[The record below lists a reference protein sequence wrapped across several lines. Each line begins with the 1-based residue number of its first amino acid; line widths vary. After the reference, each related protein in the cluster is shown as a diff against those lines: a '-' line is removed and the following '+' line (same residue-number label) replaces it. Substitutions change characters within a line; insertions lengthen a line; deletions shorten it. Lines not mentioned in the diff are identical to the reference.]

1 MHLTLATSYD
11 ASPEEVFA
19 MITDITFQEQVFE
32 QLRAQSYGVQ
42 VGDEGD
48 DVAVKVHWMVS
59 EVPVVARRFVGH
71 KLELEQSKLW
81 HRAGVDGA
89 READVDG
96 GVTGTAGVAGA
107 TVKVAGMTRILP
119 VGRGTKQAFDLN
131 ITASLPVVRGTL
143 EQLVADA
150 VRARLENKF
159 KVASRWLSGSL

>member
-1 MHLTLATSYD
+1 MHLSLATSYD

-32 QLRAQSYGVQ
+32 QLQTQSYGVE
-42 VGDEGD
+42 VGDDGD
-48 DVAVKVHWMVS
+48 DVAVQVHWLVS
-59 EVPVVARRFVGH
+59 EVPVVARRFVGN
-71 KLELEQSKLW
+71 KLELEQSKRW
-81 HRAGVDGA
+81 HRAGLDGA

-96 GVTGTAGVAGA
+96 GVTGTAGVGGA
-107 TVKVAGMTRILP
+107 TVKLSGTTRILP
-119 VGRGTKQAFDLN
+119 VGRGTRQAFDLH